1 MMLEKKMKEQE
12 DDDKTETSSKAS
24 EIATLTKELDG
35 AVGNLKKIQELVRQQ
50 ENQLSKLEMEKR
62 LVRSLFVESSFYTFS
77 RVEKANFKSTVEMND
92 HKSHLDLI
100 SAEAEE
106 LNQAVINI
114 REEKNKLS
122 ADKGVLENGV
132 LENAIEWSRLAVVKL
147 QADVDGVRH
156 ELNLTRV
163 ENETLKDNSKCT
175 EELIKTLREKNA
187 ELTTNIYKALELEK
201 ITSQKKSEEIS
212 SKNVEISSLSVELAN
227 CTSPSFAAS
236 F

>member
-1 MMLEKKMKEQE
+1 M
-12 DDDKTETSSKAS
+12 
-24 EIATLTKELDG
+24 
-35 AVGNLKKIQELVRQQ
+35 
-50 ENQLSKLEMEKR
+50 
-62 LVRSLFVESSFYTFS
+62 VRSLFVESSFYTFS